1 MSRVSRRRDGR
12 SAFTLIE
19 LMAVLVIVG
28 LVSATAVLR
37 FSGTTRQAQ
46 FEWSLERVMAA
57 DRLLR
62 THSLTYGQPGHLEFE
77 IGTGR
82 LERVLGARRDASSAL
97 ELGAR
102 MRIVRFLAA
111 RRHLE
116 TGRVDV
122 SYDSYGHSETFAV
135 EIEGPGDQSAWILFA
150 GLSGQTR
157 RFEDRRDVERIL
169 ELIRPARPDAG

>member
-1 MSRVSRRRDGR
+1 MSRVSCPSHGR

-19 LMAVLVIVG
+19 LMAVLVLVG
-28 LVSATAVLR
+28 LVSATAMLR
-37 FSGTTRQAQ
+37 FSGTTHRAQ

-62 THSLTYGQPGHLEFE
+62 THSMTCGQPGQLEFE

-82 LERVLGARRDASSAL
+82 LKRIFGAKDNVSSYVQ
-97 ELGAR
+97 LGAR
-102 MRIVRFLAA
+102 MHIVRFLAA
-111 RRHLE
+111 QRHAE
-116 TGRVDV
+116 TGKVAV
-122 SYDSYGHSETFAV
+122 PYDPYGHSETFAL
-135 EIEGPGDQSAWILFA
+135 EIEGPGDRTAWILFA

-157 RFEDRRDVERIL
+157 RLEDRRDVERIL